1 MNRLAWGAFVL
12 VAMSL
17 SVSCGGNSDGPTTC
31 GATVCGPRQ
40 ACDAA
45 TSPPACRCLEAYTGA
60 DCTSCARGFEKAID
74 GSCQAVAIDCT
85 KNASICGRHGAC
97 SVTGTG
103 LDQCTCAT
111 GYAGRTC
118 QTCTTGF
125 QDNDNDGDCTA
136 TCAALV
142 TMMSCAP
149 PLVCSDATGSAQC
162 ACPPNSTGAS
172 CERCLTGFKRA
183 ADNTCVKCPDNTIG
197 EKCDQ
202 CRTGFVMTPD
212 GQCAKSCTAAECG
225 TNGICD
231 TTKPIPACVCK
242 PGYAGTGCSE
252 CDGGYTRDA
261 ASGLCLSAIPAT
273 TRFLGVGSVRSTRML
288 LAIDPVAKTAVA
300 VQPMFGGT
308 SVAKLT
314 ADTATKTLFALDT
327 TGGINRVDLK
337 TGALTKIATV
347 ASTSTLAFGKGSLF
361 TVPTL
366 SPYLLKSI
374 NPTTGAVADLGPTT
388 LTSAQALAFDATS
401 STFLAAR
408 SLSGTPELYRIEAA
422 QGAAT
427 KLGSMVYPDMP
438 LMPSNTK
445 SEVAFEPV
453 SGAPYMVSG
462 VGHTPIALL
471 TAHCQAMA
479 QGLGLTGYAKLPL
492 ASAQMAYNGT
502 GAAGTTVLT
511 SVAPTGPEII
521 AYASYGSR
529 SLAKATIQ
537 IATTNPATFVCM
549 MTYEENLKLFIPA
562 ASKFVAIGFAG
573 TRPTLSLEVEPGFP
587 AQTMPTL
594 HVYGGTS
601 GSLDSSVRAYAVS
614 KVYDQ
619 SQWVTVAKL
628 PVYTSLWNTDSSA
641 PIRFMELD
649 LAGLTPKRFIDFE
662 GVTLE
667 PMIAPW
673 VP

>member
-1 MNRLAWGAFVL
+1 MNRLALALFACAVILWP
-12 VAMSL
+12 
-17 SVSCGGNSDGPTTC
+17 SCGGNDEKPAAC
-31 GATVCGPRQ
+31 GAIMCGPRQ
-40 ACDAA
+40 ACDVA
-45 TSPPACRCLEAYTGA
+45 TSPPACRCLEAYSGT
-60 DCTSCARGFEKAID
+60 DCSACARGFEKAID
-74 GSCQAVAIDCT
+74 GSCQAVAIDCS
-85 KNASICGRHGAC
+85 KNASICGRNGTC
-97 SVTGTG
+97 KVTGTG
-103 LDQCTCAT
+103 LDECTCSA

-118 QTCTTGF
+118 QTCTAGF
-125 QDNDNDGDCTA
+125 QDNDNNGTCTA
-136 TCAALV
+136 TCTALV

-149 PLVCSDATGSAQC
+149 PLVCSDATGAAKC

-172 CERCLTGFKRA
+172 CEQCLTGFKRA
-183 ADNTCVKCPDNTIG
+183 ADNTCVKCADNTIG

-202 CRTGFVMTPD
+202 CRAGFVMTAD

-225 TNGICD
+225 TNGVCD

-252 CDGGYTRDA
+252 CDAGYTRDA
-261 ASGLCLSAIPAT
+261 ASGLCVSAIPAT

-288 LAIDPVAKTAVA
+288 LAIDPVGKTAVA

-337 TGALTKIATV
+337 TGALTKLATIT
-347 ASTSTLAFGKGSLF
+347 STSTLAFGKGSLF
-361 TVPTL
+361 TVPSL

-388 LTSAQALAFDATS
+388 IVSAQALAFDATS
-401 STFLAAR
+401 STLLAAR
-408 SLSGTPELYRIEAA
+408 SLGSMRELYRIEAA

-427 KLGSMVYPDMP
+427 KLGPVVYPDMP
-438 LMPSNTK
+438 LAPANNK
-445 SEVAFEPV
+445 AEVAFEPV
-453 SGAPYMVSG
+453 SGAPYMIAG
-462 VGHTPIALL
+462 VGRTATALL
-471 TAHCQAMA
+471 TTHCQAMA
-479 QGLGLTGYAKLPL
+479 QGLGFAAYATLPL
-492 ASAQMAYNGT
+492 ASARTAYNGT
-502 GAAGTTVLT
+502 GAGGTTVIN
-511 SVAPTGPEII
+511 SVAATGPEIV

-562 ASKFVAIGFAG
+562 TAKFAAIGFAG

-587 AQTMPTL
+587 AQTLPTL
-594 HVYGGTS
+594 HVYSGTS

-614 KVYDQ
+614 QVYDQ
-619 SQWVTVAKL
+619 SQWVTVKKL
-628 PVYTSLWNTDSSA
+628 PVYTSLWDTDSAA
-641 PIRFMELD
+641 PIRLMELD